1 MNREVAM
8 ERLRAGSP
16 VYGRP
21 PSGVPNNAAASSPGM
36 PPAHRRSPSASG
48 FSAVRRTQNV
58 AARAAAARLAQVM
71 ASQSAAAEE
80 EEDEELEDEI
90 PSAGGMGFRYGA
102 SRPAEGSNES
112 APAGGTSLL
121 ARANRSPSPAVI
133 SRMPSELFVD
143 LTYLVAMK
151 GGEDFSYSSNLHF
164 NTELGQNFADHT
176 PSVRASTAGRP
187 SISVHPVP
195 LVPPSKTT
203 FATQTPIPPTE
214 PPVDTCS
221 EKRFPSDMKH
231 LNPRGTGIHRQASSL
246 QDELDMLQEENEN
259 IIEKLRLVEE
269 RREEA
274 EARAK
279 ELEKQVA
286 ALGEGVSLEARL
298 LNRKEAALQQR
309 EEWDPEL
316 VISPHIGICHCML
329 PVIFCCF
336 KISISSQAVLE
347 AIRKNK
353 DGKNEEIA
361 AMRKEV
367 ESAKEEVVI
376 AKEQLRKAEL
386 EAKSLQ
392 LMTQR
397 EQVVLKRCWLAR
409 YWGLAVYYGFYP
421 EIAVSKYEY
430 WSSLAPLPLEVV
442 ISAGQKSM
450 EESYNQGKKYAK
462 RILLIKLV
470 RDANDITG
478 EGNIES
484 MLSVEKGLL
493 ELTSLKVED
502 AVVLA
507 LSQHQRPNFVRQF
520 LSELSQEEIED
531 VTFKQVFFSSL
542 LLYDRLLVGFDDCV
556 SPGQIDGFSFSSYM
570 EESFSSCIVASNILE
585 EEGGR
590 QNMPSSFAPAWLI
603 YFWRR
608 AKDHGIEE
616 DIADERLQFWHGR
629 IRQSPISHDF
639 IDVTYVGLSRM
650 EVVLFIKRFLYYNIA
665 VERGLTELN
674 KLGIEQQL
682 WEASRKEIEQEP

>member
-21 PSGVPNNAAASSPGM
+21 PSGVPNNAASSSPGM
-36 PPAHRRSPSASG
+36 SPAHRRSPSASG

-90 PSAGGMGFRYGA
+90 PSAGGMGFRNGA
-102 SRPAEGSNES
+102 SRPAAGSNES

-121 ARANRSPSPAVI
+121 ARSNRSPSPAVI
-133 SRMPSELFVD
+133 SRMPS
-143 LTYLVAMK
+143 
-151 GGEDFSYSSNLHF
+151 
-164 NTELGQNFADHT
+164 QNFADHT
-176 PSVRASTAGRP
+176 PSVCASSAGRP

-214 PPVDTCS
+214 PPVDMCS

-309 EEWDPEL
+309 E
-316 VISPHIGICHCML
+316 
-329 PVIFCCF
+329 
-336 KISISSQAVLE
+336 AALE
-347 AIRKNK
+347 ATRKNK

-397 EQVVLKRCWLAR
+397 VILSQEEMEQVVLKRCWLAR

-462 RILLIKLV
+462 RILLMKLV
-470 RDANDITG
+470 HDANDITG
-478 EGNIES
+478 EGDIES

-531 VTFKQVFFSSL
+531 VTFKQ
-542 LLYDRLLVGFDDCV
+542 
-556 SPGQIDGFSFSSYM
+556 
-570 EESFSSCIVASNILE
+570 
-585 EEGGR
+585 
-590 QNMPSSFAPAWLI
+590 AWLI

-629 IRQSPISHDF
+629 IRQSPSSHDF
-639 IDVTYVGLSRM
+639 ID
-650 EVVLFIKRFLYYNIA
+650 

>member
-133 SRMPSELFVD
+133 SRMPS
-143 LTYLVAMK
+143 
-151 GGEDFSYSSNLHF
+151 
-164 NTELGQNFADHT
+164 QNFADHT

-309 EEWDPEL
+309 E
-316 VISPHIGICHCML
+316 
-329 PVIFCCF
+329 
-336 KISISSQAVLE
+336 AVLE

-397 EQVVLKRCWLAR
+397 VILSQEEMEQVVLKRCWLAR

-450 EESYNQGKKYAK
+450 EESYNQGIHESE
-462 RILLIKLV
+462 RSKLV

-531 VTFKQVFFSSL
+531 VTFKQ
-542 LLYDRLLVGFDDCV
+542 
-556 SPGQIDGFSFSSYM
+556 
-570 EESFSSCIVASNILE
+570 
-585 EEGGR
+585 
-590 QNMPSSFAPAWLI
+590 AWLI

-639 IDVTYVGLSRM
+639 IDV
-650 EVVLFIKRFLYYNIA
+650 
-665 VERGLTELN
+665 ERGLTELN